1 MDDPTKIYFIR
12 HGQTYFNYLQV
23 MQGWSDTPL
32 TESGHEQAFAL
43 GKKISQLGE
52 FSNTIYCSY
61 MNRSIQTCS
70 EINQGLT
77 EVGQKTLTI
86 KPMPELREQFYGS
99 FEGQPKKKIFKLV
112 EDAMDEPEKMTPNDF
127 QDNLASLDKSKLA
140 ETSAKFWE
148 RFSDGIKEIIIS
160 KESHKPILVVTH
172 SAILTAL
179 VGTYAPELL
188 DPIQPDNLSITT
200 VEFAKFGFNP
210 RVIEYNRIL

>member
-52 FSNTIYCSY
+52 FPNTIYCSD
-61 MNRSIQTCS
+61 MNRSIQ
-70 EINQGLT
+70 
-77 EVGQKTLTI
+77 
-86 KPMPELREQFYGS
+86 
-99 FEGQPKKKIFKLV
+99 
-112 EDAMDEPEKMTPNDF
+112 NDF